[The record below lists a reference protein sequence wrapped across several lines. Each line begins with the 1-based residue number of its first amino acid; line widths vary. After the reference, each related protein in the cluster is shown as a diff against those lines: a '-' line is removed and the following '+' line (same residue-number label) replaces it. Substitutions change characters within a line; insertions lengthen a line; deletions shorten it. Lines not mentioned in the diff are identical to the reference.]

1 MNKIVGFIPIKLN
14 NQRLPGKN
22 VMKLGDKVLC
32 QYLFNT
38 VSRIRL
44 FDAVYVFCSS
54 DSICQY
60 IPKEIKF
67 LRRSADLDLDTVKSR
82 DIINSFVD
90 SVDADIYALMHVT
103 QPFIKKDSIEEVL
116 MKVAD
121 EDYDSGFVV
130 KRMKEFAWYDGKP
143 LNYSFEN
150 VVRTQELKPIDV
162 EGELFV
168 FKKEVFTK
176 YQRRIGN
183 NPYIKPVSWEE
194 SICIDDIDDFNMA
207 QAVAAFHGGHKIE
220 R

>member
-1 MNKIVGFIPIKLN
+1 MSKIIGFIPIKLN

-32 QYLFNT
+32 QYLFDT

-44 FDAVYVFCSS
+44 FDEVYVFCSS
-54 DSICQY
+54 DSVRRY
-60 IPKEIKF
+60 MPKEIKF
-67 LRRSADLDLDTVKSR
+67 LKRSADLDLDTVKSS
-82 DIINSFVD
+82 DIINSFID
-90 SVDADIYALMHVT
+90 FVDADIYALMHVT

-116 MKVAD
+116 MKVSD

-168 FKKEVFTK
+168 FKKEIFTK
-176 YQRRIGN
+176 YRRRIGN

-207 QAVAAFHGGHKIE
+207 QAVVALHGGNKIE
-220 R
+220 Q